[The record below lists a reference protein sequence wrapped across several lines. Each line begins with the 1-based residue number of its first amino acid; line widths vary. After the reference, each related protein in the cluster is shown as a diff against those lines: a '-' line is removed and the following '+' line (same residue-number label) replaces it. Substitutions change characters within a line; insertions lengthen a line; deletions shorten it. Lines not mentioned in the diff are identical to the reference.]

1 MVAVL
6 DYYTPGYVS
15 SNEEATEN
23 AQGKQIQWSVHE
35 VAKYI
40 HIRYNVLL
48 QFLFC
53 YMEKCNSWQ
62 PFSPEG
68 AV

>member
-1 MVAVL
+1 MVR
-6 DYYTPGYVS
+6 
-15 SNEEATEN
+15 
-23 AQGKQIQWSVHE
+23 SVHE

-40 HIRYNVLL
+40 HIRYNILL
-48 QFLFC
+48 HFLFC
-53 YMEKCNSWQ
+53 YMENCNIWQ